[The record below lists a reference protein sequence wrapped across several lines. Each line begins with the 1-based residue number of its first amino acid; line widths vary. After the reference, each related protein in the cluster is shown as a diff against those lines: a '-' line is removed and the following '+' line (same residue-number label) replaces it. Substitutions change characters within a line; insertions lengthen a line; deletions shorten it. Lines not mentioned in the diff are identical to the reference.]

1 MEVIPIQAS
10 IQDNGRA
17 YVIIIPKYGGFFN
30 GIAKNKKSAT
40 GETFIGRQRMTVIT
54 GLIVWI
60 GSNSPMHVS
69 SPESARSRES
79 REDCRQS
86 GSVVSK

>member
-40 GETFIGRQRMTVIT
+40 GETFIGRQQMTVIT

-60 GSNSPMHVS
+60 GGNSPKRVS
-69 SPESARSRES
+69 RA
-79 REDCRQS
+79 
-86 GSVVSK
+86 GSQRIAPPRAKPFYLN

>member
-40 GETFIGRQRMTVIT
+40 GETFIGRQQMTVIT

-60 GSNSPMHVS
+60 GSNSGITGQFAFMPTI
-69 SPESARSRES
+69 ANRLIW
-79 REDCRQS
+79 C
-86 GSVVSK
+86 G